1 MRVKDRLLVYFERH
15 AEEHVSGER
24 LASLLGVSRAAVWK
38 AIQELKRD
46 GYRFS
51 AVTNKGYR
59 LEGDPDVLSRSAIM
73 SYLSVPGEADIRF
86 YDEVESTNKTAKLL
100 AMDGAA
106 HGTVV
111 VAARQTGGR
120 GRRGR
125 SFASPEGGI
134 YISVILKPS
143 VMHLDMDGALLIT
156 SAVAVA
162 VSRAISTVC
171 GIEVSIKWV
180 NDLFYNGRKVCGIL
194 SEGVSD
200 FESGGLDCIVVG
212 VGVNFSTPLQ
222 AFPDELR
229 EIAGSLFPS
238 DDARPRGVSRS
249 RLAGA
254 IISAILAESASVS
267 SRKFLEE
274 YRRRSFLIGQS
285 VQVLSP
291 TGGQVPAQVLAIDDD
306 CRLVVRHTDGSVEHI
321 GTGEVSIRFSP
332 AVKALT

>member
-1 MRVKDRLLVYFERH
+1 M
-15 AEEHVSGER
+15 
-24 LASLLGVSRAAVWK
+24 
-38 AIQELKRD
+38 KRD

-86 YDEVESTNKTAKLL
+86 YDEGESTNKTAKLL

-111 VAARQTGGR
+111 VATRQTGGR

-143 VMHLDMDGALLIT
+143 VMHLDMDGALL
-156 SAVAVA
+156 SLPPSPVA

-180 NDLFYNGRKVCGIL
+180 NDLFYNGRKVC
-194 SEGVSD
+194 V
-200 FESGGLDCIVVG
+200 F
-212 VGVNFSTPLQ
+212 F
-222 AFPDELR
+222 
-229 EIAGSLFPS
+229 
-238 DDARPRGVSRS
+238 PRGCPT
-249 RLAGA
+249 LK
-254 IISAILAESASVS
+254 AEGWTAS
-267 SRKFLEE
+267 
-274 YRRRSFLIGQS
+274 
-285 VQVLSP
+285 
-291 TGGQVPAQVLAIDDD
+291 
-306 CRLVVRHTDGSVEHI
+306 
-321 GTGEVSIRFSP
+321 
-332 AVKALT
+332 